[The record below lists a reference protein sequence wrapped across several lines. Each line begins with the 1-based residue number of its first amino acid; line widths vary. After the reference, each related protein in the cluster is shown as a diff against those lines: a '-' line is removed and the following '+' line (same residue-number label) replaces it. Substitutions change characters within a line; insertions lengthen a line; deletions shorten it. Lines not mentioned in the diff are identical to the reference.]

1 VEVVERRAV
10 RAVVLDA
17 AGRLLLMRFR
27 FPDGREVWATPG
39 GGVDDGESDADAL
52 RRELAE
58 ELGVAEAVIGPR
70 LWTRTHTFEWDGRVR
85 TQRETIFL
93 VRVDARQVAL
103 DVDLTAEG
111 VAEARW
117 WTLAELHATTEH
129 LVPAALPGALA
140 EILAGR
146 IRETYDVGV

>member
-1 VEVVERRAV
+1 MEERRAV

-17 AGRLLLMRFR
+17 VSRLLLMRFT
-27 FPDGREVWATPG
+27 FPDGRELWATPG
-39 GGVDDGESDADAL
+39 GGVDDDESDADAL

-58 ELGVAEAVIGPR
+58 ELGVANAVIGPR
-70 LWTRTHTFEWDGRVR
+70 LWTRAHTFEWDGRVR
-85 TQRETIFL
+85 YQRETIFL
-93 VRVDARQVAL
+93 VRVGADEVAL

-111 VAEARW
+111 VTATRW
-117 WTLAELHATTEH
+117 WTLAELRATTEH

-146 IRETYDVGV
+146 IRDTYDIGL

>member
-1 VEVVERRAV
+1 VGVEERRAV

-17 AGRLLLMRFR
+17 TGRLLLMRFT

-39 GGVDDGESDADAL
+39 GGVDDDESDADAL

-58 ELGVAEAVIGPR
+58 ELGVAEPVIGPP
-70 LWTRTHTFEWDGRVR
+70 LWTRTHTFEWGGRVR

-93 VRVDARQVAL
+93 VRVGAHEVAL
-103 DVDLTAEG
+103 DVDLAAEG

-146 IRETYDVGV
+146 MRATYDIGV